1 MTGILDKINEII
13 KLITIVVSHIIGIAY
28 NASND
33 KYVMNLLM
41 IINT

>member
-1 MTGILDKINEII
+1 MTGILDRINEII
-13 KLITIVVSHIIGIAY
+13 KLITVVVSHIIGIAY
-28 NASND
+28 KALND